1 MLSSVATVPTYSES
15 LRIGWTLLWRGTG
28 SFVLLLTFCN
38 MVLFGVLPELARS
51 IPSWWASLLPLV
63 IVTCAVTFGIML
75 FVVGALP
82 TGSCSG
88 FRVQLVR
95 NVQRAVTDHAATSYE
110 SSQLIN
116 RH

>member
-1 MLSSVATVPTYSES
+1 MSSSGVTVPAHSES

-28 SFVLLLTFCN
+28 SFVLLLTLCN
-38 MVLFGVLPELARS
+38 IVILGALPELERS
-51 IPSWWASLLPLV
+51 IPSLWASVLPLV
-63 IVTCAVTFGIML
+63 IVTCAVTFGIMP
-75 FVVGALP
+75 FVIRALL

-95 NVQRAVTDHAATSYE
+95 NVQRVILDDETASYE
-110 SSQLIN
+110 SSHVTN